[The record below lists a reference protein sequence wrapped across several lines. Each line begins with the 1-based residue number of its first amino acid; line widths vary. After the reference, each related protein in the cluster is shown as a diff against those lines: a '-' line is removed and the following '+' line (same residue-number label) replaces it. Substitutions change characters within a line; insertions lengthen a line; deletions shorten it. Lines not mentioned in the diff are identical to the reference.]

1 MYRGMSILFVITEK
15 LDSQPDYPSNRGIVY
30 LCATVWMNLGNSEKT
45 SQRNIG
51 KFQNVRRFFKERFL
65 IKPLS
70 LNTLP
75 LENFTVKGRDLYR

>member
-1 MYRGMSILFVITEK
+1 MCNSVDEFRK
-15 LDSQPDYPSNRGIVY
+15 Q
-30 LCATVWMNLGNSEKT
+30 SEKT

-51 KFQNVRRFFKERFL
+51 KFQNVQRFFKERFL